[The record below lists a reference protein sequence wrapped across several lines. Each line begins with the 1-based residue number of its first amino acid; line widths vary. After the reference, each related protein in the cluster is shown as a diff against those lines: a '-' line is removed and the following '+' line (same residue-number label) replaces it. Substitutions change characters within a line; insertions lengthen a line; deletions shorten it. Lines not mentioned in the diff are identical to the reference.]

1 MVLKESGIPKHA
13 EKKERKACHVVQL
26 LDVE

>member
-1 MVLKESGIPKHA
+1 MALKESENPKRA

-26 LDVE
+26 QVVE